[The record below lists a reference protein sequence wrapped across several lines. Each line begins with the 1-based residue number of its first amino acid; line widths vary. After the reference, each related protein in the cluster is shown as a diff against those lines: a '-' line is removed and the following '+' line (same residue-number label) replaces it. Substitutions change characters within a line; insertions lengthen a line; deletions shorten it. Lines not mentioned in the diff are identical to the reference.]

1 MKLLTI
7 NKTKLK
13 ALFAIVLLTIS
24 AMLVIGTVQAQ
35 AQLPSDWETGNYA
48 EEQPVN
54 GLPSGATPS
63 DTVEVEAY
71 LSFRPNPVGVNQQ
84 ILINIWVTPPLNP
97 MRFHQ
102 GYKVTIT
109 DPQGNPTV
117 FDNIHSYQ
125 ADATAWF
132 EYQVTEVGTWTI
144 QFEFPGEYYPAG
156 YYYNGYVVT
165 NNTGTYLD
173 TCYYTPA
180 STPVQELTVQE
191 DPVLSWPFGEPPTDY
206 WTRPIHLENRG
217 WWPIAGSYP
226 ALGIVGGGP
235 YWPANT
241 NPFLSNYDFIPY
253 VAAPNTSHVVWKRQ
267 GTIAGI
273 IGGPAGQY
281 GQTANPGTPSVIY
294 AGRCYQTMNV
304 PIDGVPTQCAAC
316 YDLRTGEMYYAIP
329 TAEGGVT
336 PDHVSYSRA
345 TAVAVPGAT
354 ETDTYS
360 VTLMSIGSRL
370 QKINPVTGAV
380 TLDVPGM
387 APIAI
392 GGGFDAR
399 GGFAH
404 DPYCISEQNLGSFF
418 SPDYHLI
425 NWTTAGST
433 DNFTERIVSNVSMP
447 WVQPIWPGGCLGFR
461 GTTYDFEANVAVWM
475 VGIATAGTGHYYG
488 TWLHAADLTT
498 GDTLWNLTVP
508 DTRYSTSCFVA
519 DHGKVAVLM
528 ENGYWMAWN
537 SRTGALAWK
546 SELMDYPWG
555 QPSFGAYAV
564 QSAYGLLYRESYDGV
579 YAFNWTNGEIVWHY
593 RSPSEPY
600 ETPYGGNNPFNSG
613 GFIADGKLYTYNS
626 EHTPTW
632 PRSRGWK
639 IHCINA
645 FTGEGVWNLVGAMSP
660 GAVADGYLAA
670 GNGDDGYM
678 YVFGK
683 GKSET
688 TVTAPDAAVPKGNA
702 ITIKGTVLDMSPGQP
717 GTPCVSADTM
727 STQMEYLHMQ
737 LPIDGIWHNKTI
749 TGVPVTLTAMKED
762 GTYINIGTATTE
774 GYYGTFGFE
783 WTPPD
788 EGLYKIIASFEGDDS
803 YGSSGAA
810 TYVTIGPA
818 PSPAQPQTEEPTTE
832 APTTEAPTT
841 EAPTTEAPTTEAPT
855 TEAPTSEVPTTEQP
869 SGEAPAFPTTE
880 VAIIAAIAVA
890 IVIGIGAYWTLR
902 RRK

>member
-7 NKTKLK
+7 NKTKLM
-13 ALFAIVLLTIS
+13 ALFTIVLLTIS
-24 AMLVIGTVQAQ
+24 AMSVIVAVQA
-35 AQLPSDWETGNYA
+35 LPNDWETGNYA

-71 LSFRPNPVGVNQQ
+71 LSFRPNPVGVNQW

-117 FDNIHSYQ
+117 IDNINSYQ

-132 EYQVTEVGTWTI
+132 EYQVTEVGTWTL

-156 YYYNGYVVT
+156 RYYNGYVVT
-165 NNTGTYLD
+165 NDTGTILD
-173 TCYYTPA
+173 SCYYTPA
-180 STPVQELTVQE
+180 STSVQELTVQE

-217 WWPIAGSYP
+217 WWPIAGNYP
-226 ALGIVGGGP
+226 ALGTVGGGP

-241 NPFLSNYDFIPY
+241 NKFLSNYDFIPY
-253 VAAPNTSHVVWKRQ
+253 VQAPDTSHVVWKRQ
-267 GTIAGI
+267 SSIAGI
-273 IGGPAGQY
+273 IGGPVGQY
-281 GQTANPGTPSVIY
+281 GQTSGVGTPSVIY
-294 AGRCYQTMNV
+294 AGRCYQTMTV

-329 TAEGGVT
+329 TSEGGVT
-336 PDHVSYSRA
+336 PDHISYLRA
-345 TAVAVPGAT
+345 TGEAVPGAT
-354 ETDTYS
+354 ETNTYS

-370 QKINPVTGAV
+370 RKIDEVTGEV

-387 APIAI
+387 SPIAI

-399 GGFAH
+399 GGFVH

-425 NWTTAGST
+425 NWTTAGNT
-433 DNFTERIVSNVSMP
+433 DNFTERVVSNVSMP
-447 WVQPIWPGGCLGFR
+447 WTQPIWPGGCLGYR

-488 TWLHAADLTT
+488 TWVHAADLTT

-537 SRTGALAWK
+537 SRTGEFAWK

-593 RSPSEPY
+593 QSIGEPY
-600 ETPYGGNNPFNSG
+600 ETPYAGNNPFNSG

-626 EHTPTW
+626 EHTTTW

-645 FTGEGVWNLVGAMSP
+645 FTGEGVWNLVGAMNP

-688 TVTAPDAAVPKGNA
+688 TVTAPDAAVPKGTA
-702 ITIKGTVLDMSPGQP
+702 LTIKGTVLDMSPGQP

-774 GYYGTFGFE
+774 GYYGTFGFK

-832 APTTEAPTT
+832 EPTT

-880 VAIIAAIAVA
+880 VAILAAIAVA
-890 IVIGIGAYWTLR
+890 IVIGVGAYWALR